1 MFPDGSGVSFDVPLS
16 YLSILVGHLGLWI
29 ELVVLG
35 DVITLLYVI
44 LKHLFRLLNYQF
56 FIVFVVIVLWI
67 FI

>member
-35 DVITLLYVI
+35 NVITLLYV
-44 LKHLFRLLNYQF
+44 LVQLFRLLIYQF